1 MEHPSP
7 RPTSRRPDA
16 ATPQG
21 RVVWAIWAAAC
32 GLFLLHVVW
41 YASNLP
47 SEDDLVLVPY
57 VTGAEPVTAAWL
69 WDAFYQHRMPLPK
82 LLLLAL
88 TAPTQSFLPAKLLNW
103 LLLATV
109 SAGVLLLTRRLRG
122 HSDYCDAAVP
132 VAFLSL
138 SQAELWWTAHALN
151 LALGAALIVCVLLAV
166 ARSPRVETPRAF
178 AALAGLVLALPLCGM
193 VGVAFVPALLP
204 WLLASAVSQGRGGTR
219 SGRRFAWAF
228 VSLVAATVALC
239 AVYAVGLNLPPQ
251 KVEPL
256 ADRVPRLVGQFAR
269 LFSMSTG
276 LTTADRWRLPA
287 VLMAGPTLAALGLC
301 LVNVTRRAERLRA
314 LGLLAWLG
322 GWTVLLFGV
331 AWGRAGWWELFLS
344 RYVTL
349 AVPVNAWVVVVVALY
364 GRGAWR
370 LVPLALAAVQVFCL
384 PRNLEIGYQCGVAHQ
399 SMMKTFFYDVKGGV
413 PAAVLVEQYADGL
426 LFGRRDE
433 LHARLRELRD
443 AGWRPYVELRADE
456 TFLEEPAA
464 LVAGDEVRFTVPT
477 RVAAV
482 RLTYTTLAEGPPG
495 LLTVTADGTPTPR
508 PAALSG
514 RAGEHTALVWCDA
527 ECNVVAWSF
536 ADGGR
541 NHRVTAVT
549 LLRRAGPKSD

>member
-1 MEHPSP
+1 MEHPTP

-21 RVVWAIWAAAC
+21 RVVWAVWAAAC

-57 VTGAEPVTAAWL
+57 VTGATPVTAAWL
-69 WDAFYQHRMPLPK
+69 WDDFYQHRLPLPK
-82 LLLLAL
+82 LLLVAL

-103 LLLATV
+103 LLL
-109 SAGVLLLTRRLRG
+109 SAASGGVLLLTRRLRG
-122 HSDYCDAAVP
+122 YSDYCDAAVP
-132 VAFLSL
+132 IAFLTL

-151 LALGAALIVCVLLAV
+151 IALSAVLIVGVLLAV
-166 ARSPRVETPRAF
+166 ARTPRVETARAF

-204 WLLASAVSQGRGGTR
+204 WLLASAASHRRDGTR

-228 VSLVAATVALC
+228 GGLAAATVTLV
-239 AVYAVGLNLPPQ
+239 AVYAVGLHFPPQ
-251 KVEPL
+251 KAEPL
-256 ADRVPRLVGQFAR
+256 DERVPRLAGQFAR
-269 LFSMSTG
+269 LFGMSTG
-276 LTTADRWRLPA
+276 LTTEPRWRLPA

-301 LVNVTRRAERLRA
+301 LSELTRRDERLRA
-314 LGLLAWLG
+314 LGLLTWLG
-322 GWTVLLFGV
+322 GWAVLLFGV

-384 PRNLEIGYQCGVAHQ
+384 PRNLEIGYQCGVAQQ
-399 SMMKTFFYDVKGGV
+399 SMMKTFYYDIKGRV
-413 PAAVLVEQYADGL
+413 PADVLAEQYADRL

-433 LHARLRELRD
+433 LLLRLHELRD
-443 AGWRPYVELRADE
+443 AGWRPYVELPADE
-456 TFLEEPAA
+456 AFSEDAVPLA
-464 LVAGDEVRFTVPT
+464 AGDEVRFSRPT

-482 RLTYTTLAEGPPG
+482 RLTYTTLAEGPPMQ
-495 LLTVTADGTPTPR
+495 LTVTADGTPTPR
-508 PAALSG
+508 AATLSG
-514 RAGEHTALVWCDA
+514 RVGEHMALVWCDA
-527 ECNVVAWSF
+527 ECRVVAWTF
-536 ADGGR
+536 ADGCR

-549 LLRRAGPKSD
+549 LLRRAEAKSD